1 MLKEKNN
8 NLKVNIIMKQLKN
21 FLIKREQSQACLSFA
36 KREKSRLLA
45 KTILTLV
52 ALLAVTT
59 GAWAT
64 VYTSKVYMNA
74 LQKGDILAEGF
85 SLTSVMGDDKLF
97 LTLGTFRS
105 NTTEYTSNREVN
117 IYGIQSIGKNCVITM
132 KDGETFTPLDK
143 DGHVVNAWEVTKVD
157 DFAWYVAVYLGG
169 ITYGDAPS
177 SASTVEVEWN
187 AASKTGSFTMPGGN
201 VELEPEYY
209 PQAALTT
216 APTAINDVPATTDGA
231 IVNAGTVKNIGET
244 ANAQGTVM
252 YYVSTTALDDAALL
266 ALDADK
272 WTADVPTAESFTAA
286 GQAYVYYYV
295 RGNDSDT
302 DDEIFSD
309 GDILSVNALTVT
321 IAAAPTY
328 AVTFADGT
336 DLNEWTASPNA
347 NVTKDTKVTVTYTG
361 SKKVIGVKAEKKAA
375 KQLYSFTLIGPYTDI
390 RLVVEF
396 YEGDTWEDMVTKY
409 STTLSIIAGKYVGFS
424 SDGNVYDPTT
434 HKWVGKTDQ
443 LVPNRAYY
451 VQ

>member
-1 MLKEKNN
+1 MNK
-8 NLKVNIIMKQLKN
+8 
-21 FLIKREQSQACLSFA
+21 IKKLM
-36 KREKSRLLA
+36 
-45 KTILTLV
+45 ITLV

-64 VYTSKVYMNA
+64 DAYEEFTTTASWTSYDQTADHFRVTGSYGTGQGLSIGSSNNYSITIAALNSETISKVEMTIGNMDMA
-74 LQKGDILAEGF
+74 SWIDGDVISSTAGSVSGSYAEN
-85 SLTSVMGDDKLF
+85 
-97 LTLGTFRS
+97 GT
-105 NTTEYTSNREVN
+105 
-117 IYGIQSIGKNCVITM
+117 IT
-132 KDGETFTPLDK
+132 
-143 DGHVVNAWEVTKVD
+143 VD
-157 DFAWYVAVYLGG
+157 N
-169 ITYGDAPS
+169 PN
-177 SASTVEVEWN
+177 ASTVTLSAGERFLFIKAVKVYYTEGSSSSGPEVAWD
-187 AASKTGSFTMPGGN
+187 AAEKTGSFTMPGGN
-201 VELEPEYY
+201 VELEPEYD
-209 PQAALTT
+209 PQAVLATGG
-216 APTAINDVPATTDGA
+216 APTAITDVPATTDGA
-231 IVNAGTVKNIGET
+231 IVNAGTVATIGET
-244 ANAQGTVM
+244 STAQGTVM

-266 ALDADK
+266 ALDADA

-328 AVTFADGT
+328 AVTFANGT